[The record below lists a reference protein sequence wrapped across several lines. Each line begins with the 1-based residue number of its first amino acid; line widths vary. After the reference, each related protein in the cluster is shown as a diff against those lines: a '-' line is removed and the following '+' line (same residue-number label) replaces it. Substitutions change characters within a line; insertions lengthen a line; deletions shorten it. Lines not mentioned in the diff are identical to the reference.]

1 MLRSNTIAVPR
12 IVIDQTR
19 PMIACPTCNCP
30 NRFDYRYCCMCGTQ
44 PAPLTVPDPDLP
56 PTRLQSFI
64 ATRRTLLESESHSLT
79 KHRLQDAAILR
90 FESFLSQIAQP
101 KTIALATDT
110 DAVDFLI
117 SKDLNAIT
125 QYHQRDCPHIGSARA
140 GARSV
145 IDCSSCDR
153 PEFCYHSPTSPW
165 YDPDR
170 CPIHAKAE
178 SLASEASLLRNGL
191 ERYGFGTSWDP
202 RSKSGNAFTSPAVQ
216 TYIDFIAKL
225 ATSSLVSTVQAVPFT
240 DTACAALLQEWD
252 LRVARLTKSRS
263 SANNL
268 EILRFK
274 AYSTLV
280 CIARLSGR
288 RGGDLIR
295 LHPFM
300 LLWLPDYQGLL
311 GIMYEHKTA
320 IRTKTKARFLIHRL
334 HDSAFC
340 PISRL
345 EAYKKEA
352 HLLGCPIS
360 ASPYV
365 FWDLPT
371 SPPADVW
378 DQSSTLDLEAVNAA
392 IATTLKSLQLF
403 NGQTLAGF
411 RVGAA
416 IKSILE
422 APDWEKAVKLGG
434 WRNPLMARRYAQ
446 LAEGLHLVDPS
457 IVDDHTRDTWL
468 IHSATFRFFD

>member
-1 MLRSNTIAVPR
+1 
-12 IVIDQTR
+12 
-19 PMIACPTCNCP
+19 
-30 NRFDYRYCCMCGTQ
+30 
-44 PAPLTVPDPDLP
+44 
-56 PTRLQSFI
+56 
-64 ATRRTLLESESHSLT
+64 
-79 KHRLQDAAILR
+79 
-90 FESFLSQIAQP
+90 
-101 KTIALATDT
+101 
-110 DAVDFLI
+110 
-117 SKDLNAIT
+117 
-125 QYHQRDCPHIGSARA
+125 
-140 GARSV
+140 
-145 IDCSSCDR
+145 
-153 PEFCYHSPTSPW
+153 
-165 YDPDR
+165 
-170 CPIHAKAE
+170 
-178 SLASEASLLRNGL
+178 
-191 ERYGFGTSWDP
+191 
-202 RSKSGNAFTSPAVQ
+202 
-216 TYIDFIAKL
+216 
-225 ATSSLVSTVQAVPFT
+225 
-240 DTACAALLQEWD
+240 
-252 LRVARLTKSRS
+252 
-263 SANNL
+263 
-268 EILRFK
+268 
-274 AYSTLV
+274 
-280 CIARLSGR
+280 
-288 RGGDLIR
+288 
-295 LHPFM
+295 M